1 MKQQT
6 KLSAEQQQQQHAAE
20 QQTQA
25 QSAREF
31 AGAEELLRF
40 DAAHTPVPPD
50 IARRLQ
56 KSAGDLPAPKTT
68 WWRRL
73 FRGGNS

>member
-1 MKQQT
+1 MKHQT
-6 KLSAEQQQQQHAAE
+6 KLTQEQQSQQVGAE

-25 QSAREF
+25 QAAREF
-31 AGAEELLRF
+31 ASAEELLRF
-40 DAAHTPVPPD
+40 DAARTTVPPE

-56 KSAGDLPAPKTT
+56 KSAADLPAPKTG